1 MIRSFRSL
9 LICFV
14 LGIAFPKDNYKLSG
28 IVRTADG
35 EGVKKAK
42 VFLLNNDG
50 QEIKDEKTDRK
61 GKFKFKKI
69 DPGTYTLK
77 AEHKKEGSGDQSIT
91 ITDRDLEDILITIS
105 AEKEPEKIA
114 TDKSGEAPEKD
125 AEIDT
130 TSGTTQQALA
140 DGLDTPLKT
149 QSAEEL
155 LPQVRQFD
163 RIDRLAF
170 EDTFF
175 EYESNLRALKNQID
189 SLKNIVAAFEEKQ
202 EMPNVTRELLDL
214 IKVPEYQ
221 YRIELRNGTVVMGD
235 ILEES
240 DSTLVLKTQIG
251 KLVLKKEMVIRRDK
265 HEEPSP
271 KIVFLG
277 DPFVNIYPDR
287 QIFSG
292 RIKNIGK
299 KRADFVRVISNLFT
313 QTTKEAGRDSVFVK
327 GTRIIYDS
335 GVIADSALEP
345 GQTATYNFPVA
356 IEGRRKVQYHTMEVH
371 WDEAR

>member
-77 AEHKKEGSGDQSIT
+77 AEHKSEGSGDRSIT

-105 AEKEPEKIA
+105 AVKESEKIA

-125 AEIDT
+125 AVIDT

-240 DSTLVLKTQIG
+240 DSTIVLKTQIG

>member
-1 MIRSFRSL
+1 MIRSSRSL
-9 LICFV
+9 LSCFV

-42 VFLLNNDG
+42 VLLLNNDE

-69 DPGTYTLK
+69 APGTYTIK
-77 AEHKKEGSGDQSIT
+77 AEHKSEGSGDQRIT
-91 ITDRDLEDILITIS
+91 ITDTDLEDIIITIS
-105 AEKEPEKIA
+105 AVKQPEKVAVI
-114 TDKSGEAPEKD
+114 E
-125 AEIDT
+125 T
-130 TSGTTQQALA
+130 TSGTTQQAFV

-175 EYESNLRALKNQID
+175 EYESNLRTLKNQID
-189 SLKNIVAAFEEKQ
+189 SLKNIVAAFEKKQ
-202 EMPNVTRELLDL
+202 EMPNVSRALLDL

-292 RIKNIGK
+292 RVKNIGK

-313 QTTKEAGRDSVFVK
+313 QTTKEAGTDSVFIK
-327 GTRIIYDS
+327 GARIIYDS

-356 IEGRRKVQYHTMEVH
+356 VQGRRKVQYHTMEVH
-371 WDEAR
+371 WNEVR

>member
-14 LGIAFPKDNYKLSG
+14 LGIAFPKDNHKLSG

-42 VFLLNNDG
+42 VLLMNNDG

-77 AEHKKEGSGDQSIT
+77 AKHKSEGSGDQSIT

-105 AEKEPEKIA
+105 AVKEPGKIVI
-114 TDKSGEAPEKD
+114 DKSGDTPEKD
-125 AEIDT
+125 AVIDT

-240 DSTLVLKTQIG
+240 DSTIMLKTQIG